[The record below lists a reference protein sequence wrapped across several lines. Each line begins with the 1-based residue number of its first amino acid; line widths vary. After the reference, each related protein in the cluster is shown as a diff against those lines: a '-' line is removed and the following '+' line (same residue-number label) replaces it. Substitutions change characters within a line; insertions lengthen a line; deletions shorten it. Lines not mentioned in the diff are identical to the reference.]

1 MWKTLRVTALLA
13 ILLIVASVAWLDRRR
28 VHEWRDTLH
37 VGIFALAADASPVA
51 RDYVAGLARSDFLP
65 LEDFFAQQ
73 ARVHGVPVPDPVRI
87 ELYQLAAPVPPAPPV
102 DRGILAAMWWSLE
115 IRYYAAR
122 FGRAPSGPSPSIRV
136 FVLYH
141 DPARMPSVPHSVG
154 LAKGL
159 IGVVHAFAAPRMSGS
174 NNVVIAHEILHTLGA
189 TDKYDLA
196 TNAPLF
202 PSGFGDPEQTPRY
215 PQRRAEIMAGRRAMS
230 ANSQEMPVSLDEC
243 VVGPATAAEIHW
255 TGR

>member
-1 MWKTLRVTALLA
+1 MWKTLRITALLA
-13 ILLIVASVAWLDRRR
+13 ILLIVAGSAWLDQRRA
-28 VHEWRDTLH
+28 HAWRQTLY
-37 VGIFALAADASPVA
+37 VGVFPLVADSSPVA
-51 RDYVAGLARSDFLP
+51 REYVSSLTRSDFLP
-65 LEDFFAQQ
+65 LEAFFARQ
-73 ARVHGVPVPDPVRI
+73 AKAHGVTLPDPVRV
-87 ELYQLAAPVPPAPPV
+87 ELYPGAAPLPPSPPADP
-102 DRGILAAMWWSLE
+102 GILAAVWWSLE
-115 IRYYAAR
+115 MRYYAAR
-122 FGRAPSGPSPSIRV
+122 HGNAPSGPSPPIRV

-159 IGVVHAFAAPRMSGS
+159 IGIVHAFATRRMRDS

-189 TDKYDLA
+189 NDEYDPA

-202 PSGFGDPEQTPRY
+202 PSGFGDPDQVPRY
-215 PQRRAEIMAGRRAMS
+215 PQRLTEIMAGRRAVS
-230 ANSQEMPVSLDEC
+230 ETSQEMPTSLDEC